1 MGRMSELA
9 AERAEAAEPD
19 GPPCIQ
25 KIITHYAYPPIP
37 IRSMD
42 WVAYY
47 DGDEPDD
54 DGAMACGHGPTEQAA
69 IDELV
74 DLFPREGV
82 GECPDCARSGA
93 FIRAHCASCEGTGIQ
108 PVTETTD

>member
-9 AERAEAAEPD
+9 LEQTDAAQP
-19 GPPCIQ
+19 GPFRGRR
-25 KIITHYAYPPIP
+25 IITENLYPPIP
-37 IRSMD
+37 IRVMD

-47 DGDEPDD
+47 EDEEPDD
-54 DGAMACGHGPTEQAA
+54 DGAMACGRGETEQAA

-74 DLFPREGV
+74 DLHPREGE

-108 PVTETTD
+108 PITETNS